1 MFTLVLAHA
10 NNFQDTC
17 YRKQES
23 PKSDFNWA
31 AKCDFFMGKEWL
43 YTFRPPHN
51 LVVDHSVT

>member
-31 AKCDFFMGKEWL
+31 AKCDFFCGEGMAV
-43 YTFRPPHN
+43 YIQ
-51 LVVDHSVT
+51 VTT